1 MTFAQTPLHRALQAL
16 TRGRGS
22 RLLGAGLCVAL
33 LSACTLSPDYHR
45 PELNSSAA
53 QFKHAEGWT
62 QASPSDAI
70 ARGAWWEIYGDAGLN
85 ALVEELNRSNQTVAQ
100 SEAQYRQA
108 QALVRSSRA
117 ALFPSLD
124 LSASKNRSAQGTGSS
139 SSSLSNNSSGI
150 RNTYNAQLGVSWEI
164 DLWGK
169 LRETMNANE
178 ASAEASFADLA
189 SIRLSQQSELVQN
202 YLQLRVIDEQKRL
215 LEATV
220 AAYERSLRM
229 NENQYRAGVAGP
241 DAVAQART
249 QLKSTQADLIDLIW
263 QRAQFENAIAVLL
276 GKAPA
281 DFALADSKAIP
292 ALPQIPVSLPSQLL
306 ERRPDIAAAE
316 RNVMAANANIG
327 VSRAAYF
334 PDLSLSMS
342 GGYSSS
348 SFSNWIEL
356 PNRYW
361 SVGPQLALTLFD
373 AGKRSAE
380 VDRTVAVYDQTVA
393 QYRQTVLDGFKEVEN
408 LLVQLKVYGDEAV
421 VRQEALDAA
430 RESLRLTENQY
441 RAGLIGYLDVVN
453 VQTTALSNERS
464 VLNLLQGR
472 LVASVQLVA
481 ALGGGWDAEQAF
493 AEQDSKPR
501 AARCTSCRRCWPASR
516 CCSAPWMPCAPAGWL
531 GIWKMQAT
539 PAWAI
544 PLPPPCARPRAR
556 PAGWCCPAT
565 CR

>member
-1 MTFAQTPLHRALQAL
+1 MNFAHTRLHRALMRL
-16 TRGRGS
+16 TQGRGS
-22 RLLGAGLCVAL
+22 RLVGAGLCVAM

-45 PELNSSAA
+45 PELSTPA
-53 QFKHAEGWT
+53 QFKQAEGWT
-62 QASPSDAI
+62 QAKPSDAI
-70 ARGAWWEIYGDAGLN
+70 ARGAWWEIYGDAQLN
-85 ALVEELNRSNQTVAQ
+85 TLVEELNRSNQTVAQ
-100 SEAQYRQA
+100 SAAQYRQA

-117 ALFPSLD
+117 SLFPSLD
-124 LSASKNRSAQGTGSS
+124 LSVGKTRSAQGTGSS

-150 RNTYNAQLGVSWEI
+150 RDTYNAQLGVSWEI

-169 LRETMNANE
+169 LRETLNANE
-178 ASAEASFADLA
+178 ASAQASLADLA
-189 SIRLSQQSELVQN
+189 AIRLSQQSELVQN
-202 YLQLRVIDEQKRL
+202 YLQLRVIDAQKRL

-220 AAYERSLRM
+220 AAYERSLKM
-229 NENQYRAGVAGP
+229 NENQYRAGVVGP

-249 QLKSTQADLIDLIW
+249 QLKSTQADLIDLAW
-263 QRAQFENAIAVLL
+263 QRAQYENAIAVLM

-281 DFALADSKAIP
+281 DFALAATEEIP
-292 ALPQIPVSLPSQLL
+292 ALPDIPVALPSQLL
-306 ERRPDIAAAE
+306 ERRPDIASAE
-316 RNVMAANANIG
+316 RKVMAANSNIG

-348 SFSNWIEL
+348 SFNNWIEL

-408 LLVQLKVYGDEAV
+408 FLVQLKVYGDEAV

-441 RAGLIGYLDVVN
+441 KAGLIGYLDVVS

-464 VLNLLQGR
+464 VLTLLQGR
-472 LVASVQLVA
+472 LLASVQLIA
-481 ALGGGWDAEQAF
+481 ALGGGWDEQ
-493 AEQDSKPR
+493 
-501 AARCTSCRRCWPASR
+501 
-516 CCSAPWMPCAPAGWL
+516 
-531 GIWKMQAT
+531 QAL
-539 PAWAI
+539 ADQ
-544 PLPPPCARPRAR
+544 
-556 PAGWCCPAT
+556 GD
-565 CR
+565 

>member
-1 MTFAQTPLHRALQAL
+1 MTFAQAPLHRALQVL

-22 RLLGAGLCVAL
+22 RLVGAGLCVAM

-45 PELNSSAA
+45 PTLDTPA
-53 QFKHAEGWT
+53 QFKQAEGWT
-62 QASPSDAI
+62 QASPSDAM
-70 ARGAWWEIYGDAGLN
+70 ARGAWWEIYGDPGLN

-117 ALFPSLD
+117 SLFPTLD
-124 LSASKNRSAQGTGSS
+124 LTTSKNRSAQGTGSS

-169 LRETMNANE
+169 LRETLHADQ
-178 ASAEASFADLA
+178 ASAEASLADLA

-220 AAYERSLRM
+220 AAYERSLRLT
-229 NENQYRAGVAGP
+229 ENQYRAGVSGP

-249 QLKSTQADLIDLIW
+249 QLKSTQADLIDLAW

-281 DFALADSKAIP
+281 NFALADSKSIP
-292 ALPQIPVSLPSQLL
+292 ALPDVPLALPSQLL

-316 RNVMAANANIG
+316 RNVMAANAQIG

-380 VDRTVAVYDQTVA
+380 VDRTVAAYDQTVA

-408 LLVQLKVYGDEAV
+408 YLVQLKVYADEAG
-421 VRQEALDAA
+421 VRQEALEAA

-441 RAGLIGYLDVVN
+441 KAGLIGYLDVVN

-464 VLNLLQGR
+464 VLTLLEGR
-472 LVASVQLVA
+472 LVASVQLIA

-493 AEQDSKPR
+493 A
-501 AARCTSCRRCWPASR
+501 
-516 CCSAPWMPCAPAGWL
+516 
-531 GIWKMQAT
+531 QAE
-539 PAWAI
+539 
-544 PLPPPCARPRAR
+544 
-556 PAGWCCPAT
+556 
-565 CR
+565 

>member
-1 MTFAQTPLHRALQAL
+1 MNFAQTPLHRALKLL

-22 RLLGAGLCVAL
+22 RLVGAGLCVAL

-45 PELNSSAA
+45 PTLATPT
-53 QFKHAEGWT
+53 QFKQAEGWT
-62 QASPSDAI
+62 QANPSDVI
-70 ARGAWWEIYGDAGLN
+70 ARGAWWEIYGDTGLN
-85 ALVEELNRSNQTVAQ
+85 ALVEELNRNNQTVAQ
-100 SEAQYRQA
+100 YAAQYRQA
-108 QALVRSSRA
+108 QALVRSSRG

-124 LSASKNRSAQGTGSS
+124 LSVGKTRSAQGTGSS

-150 RNTYNAQLGVSWEI
+150 RDTYNAQLGVSWEI

-169 LRETMNANE
+169 LRETLNANE
-178 ASAEASFADLA
+178 ASAQASLADLA
-189 SIRLSQQSELVQN
+189 AIRLSLQSELVQN

-220 AAYERSLRM
+220 AAYARSLRM

-249 QLKSTQADLIDLIW
+249 QLKSTEADLIDLAW
-263 QRAQFENAIAVLL
+263 QRAQYENAIAVLL

-281 DFALADSKAIP
+281 DFALADSKRIP
-292 ALPQIPVSLPSQLL
+292 GLPQIPVSLPSQLL
-306 ERRPDIAAAE
+306 ERRPDIASAE

-327 VSRAAYF
+327 VARAAYF

-361 SVGPQLALTLFD
+361 SVGPSLAMTLFD
-373 AGKRSAE
+373 AGRRSAE

-408 LLVQLKVYGDEAV
+408 YLVQLKVYGDEAV
-421 VRQEALDAA
+421 VRQQALEAA

-464 VLNLLQGR
+464 VLTLLQGR
-472 LVASVQLVA
+472 LVASVQLIA
-481 ALGGGWDAEQAF
+481 ALGGGWDAQQAF
-493 AEQDSKPR
+493 AEADKTQ
-501 AARCTSCRRCWPASR
+501 
-516 CCSAPWMPCAPAGWL
+516 
-531 GIWKMQAT
+531 
-539 PAWAI
+539 
-544 PLPPPCARPRAR
+544 
-556 PAGWCCPAT
+556 
-565 CR
+565 

>member
-1 MTFAQTPLHRALQAL
+1 MNFAHTRIHRALKLL
-16 TRGRGS
+16 TQGRGS
-22 RLLGAGLCVAL
+22 RLLGAGLCVAM
-33 LSACTLSPDYHR
+33 LSACTLSPDYQR
-45 PELNSSAA
+45 PELSTPA
-53 QFKHAEGWT
+53 QFKQAEGWT
-62 QASPSDAI
+62 QANPSDAI
-70 ARGAWWEIYGDAGLN
+70 ARGAWWEIYGDAQLNGLI
-85 ALVEELNRSNQTVAQ
+85 EELNRSNQTVAQ
-100 SEAQYRQA
+100 YEAQYRQA
-108 QALVRSSRA
+108 QALVRSSRS

-124 LSASKNRSAQGTGSS
+124 LTTSKNRSAQGTGSS

-169 LRETMNANE
+169 LRDTLNANE
-178 ASAEASFADLA
+178 ASAEASLADMA
-189 SIRLSQQSELVQN
+189 AIRLSQQSELVQN

-220 AAYERSLRM
+220 AAYERSLKM
-229 NENQYRAGVAGP
+229 NQNQYRAGVAGP

-249 QLKSTQADLIDLIW
+249 QLKTTQADLIDLAW
-263 QRAQFENAIAVLL
+263 QRAQYENAIAVLM

-281 DFALADSKAIP
+281 DFALAASNDIP
-292 ALPQIPVSLPSQLL
+292 ALPQIPVTLPSQLL
-306 ERRPDIAAAE
+306 ERRPDIASAE
-316 RNVMAANANIG
+316 RKVMAANSNIG

-348 SFSNWIEL
+348 SFKNWIEL

-361 SVGPQLALTLFD
+361 SVGPQLALNLFD

-408 LLVQLKVYGDEAV
+408 YLVQLKVYGDEAV
-421 VRQEALDAA
+421 VRQEALEAA

-441 RAGLIGYLDVVN
+441 KAGLIGYLDVVN

-464 VLNLLQGR
+464 VLTLLQGR
-472 LVASVQLVA
+472 LVASVQLIA
-481 ALGGGWDAEQAF
+481 ALGGGWDSQAALAEQ
-493 AEQDSKPR
+493 
-501 AARCTSCRRCWPASR
+501 
-516 CCSAPWMPCAPAGWL
+516 
-531 GIWKMQAT
+531 
-539 PAWAI
+539 
-544 PLPPPCARPRAR
+544 
-556 PAGWCCPAT
+556 
-565 CR
+565 